1 MKLVFTPQ
9 ANQDLQEI
17 VRFISKDKPGAAQS
31 WSRTLRKSIEKLSK
45 FPHLGRIVPEYGD
58 ETIRE
63 LIKGQYRIVYK
74 IDIENKTIAVLTV
87 YHSMRLLP

>member
-9 ANQDLQEI
+9 ANQDLLEI

-31 WSRTLRKSIEKLSK
+31 WIRTLRKSVEKLSK

-63 LIKGQYRIVYK
+63 LIKAQYRIVYK
-74 IDIENKTIAVLTV
+74 IDIESKTIVVLTV